1 MSSAAATKL
10 SPTLKALINAPH
22 ARGAAIPTSPRLSS
36 LFKRIEDDAR
46 SKDIG
51 MRTWLCLST
60 ASLVTMNSPAAVC
73 DLYSYATRS
82 MAKAEDK
89 AMAAAV
95 SSTWW
100 ARRGSNLKC
109 CAPWRSGDERD
120 RLEMYQL
127 FRCKPIL
134 QRPFER
140 LVHNRLMPVV
150 YRVKYQIPRV
160 GSDFQTNSR
169 TRSD

>member
-1 MSSAAATKL
+1 MTFNIHYTLINASLDPIMSSAAATKL
-10 SPTLKALINAPH
+10 SPALKALISAPH

-36 LFKRIEDDAR
+36 LFKRIDDDAR

-51 MRTWLCLST
+51 IRTWLCLST

-95 SSTWW
+95 SPTCQVRALSKLTCY
-100 ARRGSNLKC
+100 L
-109 CAPWRSGDERD
+109 P
-120 RLEMYQL
+120 
-127 FRCKPIL
+127 
-134 QRPFER
+134 
-140 LVHNRLMPVV
+140 
-150 YRVKYQIPRV
+150 
-160 GSDFQTNSR
+160 
-169 TRSD
+169 